1 MFLPDTDPEQLELVL
16 EFLYT
21 GQTGVEHSQLPTF
34 LNLAR
39 QLQIAELDSK
49 VTHINIFDDPEISSP
64 LDRMSNVL
72 FLRKLEFFPQ
82 CWTADLQ

>member
-1 MFLPDTDPEQLELVL
+1 MPDTDPEQLELVL

-39 QLQIAELDSK
+39 QLKIAELDSK
-49 VTHINIFDDPEISSP
+49 VTHINIFVESGISSP
-64 LDRMSNVL
+64 LDVNIL
-72 FLRKLEFFPQ
+72 FLRKLEFSPN
-82 CWTADLQ
+82 WRTADLQ